1 MQEGK
6 KETVM
11 YLRNFL
17 SAKAGPM
24 LLATETAHSRLLPS
38 QMPCVLW
45 GPGNLKKKSLRIG
58 KKRKKKTEKI
68 RGGHEMTTRWPL
80 GQGREDPSCL
90 ASLF

>member
-45 GPGNLKKKSLRIG
+45 GPGNLWKKK
-58 KKRKKKTEKI
+58 KK
-68 RGGHEMTTRWPL
+68 
-80 GQGREDPSCL
+80 
-90 ASLF
+90 A

>member
-45 GPGNLKKKSLRIG
+45 GPGNLWEKKK
-58 KKRKKKTEKI
+58 KK
-68 RGGHEMTTRWPL
+68 
-80 GQGREDPSCL
+80 
-90 ASLF
+90 A

>member
-45 GPGNLKKKSLRIG
+45 GPGNL
-58 KKRKKKTEKI
+58 
-68 RGGHEMTTRWPL
+68 
-80 GQGREDPSCL
+80 
-90 ASLF
+90 

>member
-45 GPGNLKKKSLRIG
+45 GPGNLKKK
-58 KKRKKKTEKI
+58 KPKNWKKKKKENRKN
-68 RGGHEMTTRWPL
+68 
-80 GQGREDPSCL
+80 
-90 ASLF
+90 